1 MQHDLPSAMALQNN
15 LPSAMALQH
24 NLLARF
30 HLAEDFGADQSVRR
44 HPGN

>member
-1 MQHDLPSAMALQNN
+1 MQHD

-30 HLAEDFGADQSVRR
+30 HLAEDIGAEQSIRR